1 MSYLFE
7 IIVILVLI
15 AINGYF
21 ALSEFAIISAK
32 KVRLQQ
38 RAEEGDKQAEEAIRL
53 ADEPTPFLSTIQ

>member
-1 MSYLFE
+1 MSHLFE

-32 KVRLQQ
+32 RARLQQ
-38 RAEEGDKQAEEAIRL
+38 RAEEGDTRAEEAIL
-53 ADEPTPFLSTIQ
+53 LG

>member
-32 KVRLQQ
+32 KPRLQQ
-38 RAEEGDKQAEEAIRL
+38 RADEGD
-53 ADEPTPFLSTIQ
+53 DTGT